1 MRIYVGALAT
11 LLVFCKT
18 EAFITPTLPT
28 STLAST
34 SLNRV
39 TPTCLDAKKNRRKRK
54 TPPPTSTTTDPSD
67 LKSIPEAT
75 DDEVAVE
82 KMESDAPISIS
93 TDNTVVG
100 GSSGGSTPFKFDRDE
115 AIALGITDAEDD
127 DDIIPE
133 FASPAG
139 RKKGAP
145 LPDYSD
151 LLNKGAVE
159 LPDIKQSV
167 QKKKM
172 RDQEPDEEEEKEE
185 QKISRGDIASFK
197 KLLEVEPTADEDDSF
212 FQKEEYGTVSA
223 LLAEGAKPFL
233 GIPSGPLQA
242 GHFIGALTIGLMAF
256 VEYPGFP
263 LTNLPSPIRGAL
275 QGGLGTIYAINLVL
289 AVFAVFKAGE
299 RGQSPVLWGIK
310 TFSVGGLAFDQL
322 TQLPTTEEVNK
333 RLAKK
338 GKRAL
343 KRNK

>member
-18 EAFITPTLPT
+18 EAFITPTFPT

-34 SLNRV
+34 SLNRA
-39 TPTCLDAKKNRRKRK
+39 TPTCLDAKKKRKRK
-54 TPPPTSTTTDPSD
+54 TPPPTSTTTNPSD
-67 LKSIPEAT
+67 FKSIPEAS

-93 TDNTVVG
+93 TDNTIVG
-100 GSSGGSTPFKFDRDE
+100 GSSGSSTPFKFDRDE
-115 AIALGITDAEDD
+115 AIALGITDAVDD

-151 LLNKGAVE
+151 LLSGGAVE

-185 QKISRGDIASFK
+185 QKINRGDIASFK
-197 KLLEVEPTADEDDSF
+197 KVSSF
-212 FQKEEYGTVSA
+212 SS
-223 LLAEGAKPFL
+223 P
-233 GIPSGPLQA
+233 QA
-242 GHFIGALTIGLMAF
+242 QNIIYNKKHP
-256 VEYPGFP
+256 Y
-263 LTNLPSPIRGAL
+263 TN
-275 QGGLGTIYAINLVL
+275 
-289 AVFAVFKAGE
+289 
-299 RGQSPVLWGIK
+299 
-310 TFSVGGLAFDQL
+310 
-322 TQLPTTEEVNK
+322 
-333 RLAKK
+333 
-338 GKRAL
+338 
-343 KRNK
+343 